1 LNNALERKTNLSINV
16 SIVWKAITPSFPL
29 VGNWFVWKEV
39 NGENGRIG
47 ANPWLGCGEIYI

>member
-16 SIVWKAITPSFPL
+16 SIVWKAIAPSFPL

-39 NGENGRIG
+39 NGEKGMCGGGNPYGR
-47 ANPWLGCGEIYI
+47 